1 MTIGLLVSGNLGAV
15 ILNQLLLNQEIKLL
29 FVFTDFKSTSIIE
42 SCRENNIPLF
52 LGNPRAGKAVEF
64 LNNHDAP
71 DVLLSVNY
79 LFIVEKDIISKAVK
93 YAINIHGSLLPKFRG
108 RTPHVWAIIN
118 NEKMTG
124 VTAHLIEEGCD
135 EGDII
140 LQKEVP
146 ILDSYTGQDLLNRFN
161 DLYPQMVSEIIDKV
175 KTNTIELIKQ
185 NNEHATFFEKRTA
198 EDGKI
203 NFEWQKERIYN
214 WVRAQAKPYPGAFCF
229 VNNQKVIIHKV
240 VYSELG
246 FKQEM
251 TNGLILKIK
260 DGSLFVKTQNGVLEV
275 INFES
280 NTNIKTGDILL

>member
-15 ILNQLLLNQEIKLL
+15 ILNQLLLNQEITLL
-29 FVFTDFKSTSIIE
+29 FAFTDFKSFSIIE
-42 SCRENNIPLF
+42 SCRKNNIPLF
-52 LGNPRAGKAVEF
+52 LGNPRGGKSVDF
-64 LNNHDAP
+64 LNNYNAP

-118 NEKMTG
+118 NEKMSG

-161 DLYPQMVSEIIDKV
+161 DLYPKMVFEIIDKV
-175 KTNTIELIKQ
+175 KTNKIELIKQ

-229 VNNQKVIIHKV
+229 LNNQKLIIHKV
-240 VYSELG
+240 VFSELG

-251 TNGLILKIK
+251 INGLILKIK
-260 DGSLFVKTQNGVLEV
+260 NGNLFVKTQNGVLEV
-275 INFES
+275 VDFES